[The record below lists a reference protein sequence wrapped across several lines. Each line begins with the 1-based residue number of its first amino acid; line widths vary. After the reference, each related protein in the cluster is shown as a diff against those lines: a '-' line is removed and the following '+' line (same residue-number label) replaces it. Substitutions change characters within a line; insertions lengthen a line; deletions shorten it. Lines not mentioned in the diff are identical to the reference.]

1 MKGKTMYIIEEK
13 YDYPVDED
21 QFDEIEFRRMKIEEM
36 KRDIIESYNAND
48 NNTFF
53 YYVELVGMKRVIEII
68 EDYKNNEKGNDDE

>member
-1 MKGKTMYIIEEK
+1 MYIIEEK